1 MTGVQLA
8 APNDAE
14 LAEVALTRTEYQH
27 LATELGREPNRLEL
41 GIVGAL
47 WSEHCS
53 YKTSKPLLRTLPT
66 TGPHVIQGPGEN
78 AGAVDIGNGLACVFK
93 IESHNHPSAIEPY
106 QGAATGV
113 GGILRDIFTMGARPI
128 ALLDSLRFGPL
139 DEPHQRHLFE
149 GVVAGIGGYGN
160 CIGVPTVGGELYFDE
175 SYRTNCLV
183 NAMCV
188 GVVEQGRMMRA
199 IASGPG
205 NLVLLVGA
213 DTGRDGIHGASFASV
228 MLDASSAA
236 RRPAVQVGN
245 PFLEKCLME
254 ACLELAG
261 DPRVIA
267 MQDLG
272 AAGLCGSTAEL
283 AHRGGCG
290 IEVDVARAS
299 RRETGMTPYE
309 VMLSESQERM
319 LIVARPSDV
328 RSLQDVFERWD
339 LHSDVIG
346 VILAEP
352 RFVVRDGVDNVCDL
366 PLDLLVDGAPPRG
379 APGSRPDKAESHDSD
394 VDESAPLA
402 GPTWTPD
409 EALLALIASPNLGSR
424 APVFRRYDTQLGD
437 STVILPGGDGSLVR
451 VEDSTVGL
459 ALATDGNS
467 RYAALNAR
475 QGAMIAVC
483 EAARNVVAT
492 GAKPAAITNCLN
504 FANPE
509 QAHVWW
515 DLHDAIEGIGEACRA
530 LEIPVVSGNVSL
542 YNDTGGTGIDP
553 TVVIGMVG
561 VMSDVAGRCTAAF
574 QAEGD
579 LIALV
584 GPIGEELGGSEYQ
597 RMAHGIN
604 RGDPPQLDIDLE
616 RRVHEFV
623 LEAIANGLLHSAH
636 DCAEGGIAIALA
648 ESCLLGDIGAWVGI
662 DELGEIRELGQLGG
676 LIEKEAGILFGESQS
691 RFLISF
697 AREALVRL
705 HELAGRHS
713 VPLRGLGSVGGERVC
728 VTGCIDVPLRE
739 VRRAHEGALIERE

>member
-1 MTGVQLA
+1 VTGVQVA
-8 APNDAE
+8 APTDAE
-14 LAEVALTRTEYQH
+14 LAEVALTRTEYAH
-27 LATELGREPNRLEL
+27 LAASLAREPNRLEL

-53 YKTSKPLLRTLPT
+53 YKTSKPLLGSLPT
-66 TGPHVIQGPGEN
+66 KGPLVLQGPGEN
-78 AGAVDIGNGLACVFK
+78 AGAVDIGHGLACVFK

-139 DEPHQRHLFE
+139 VEPHQRHLFD

-160 CIGVPTVGGELYFDE
+160 CIGVPTVGGELYFDDC
-175 SYRTNCLV
+175 YRANCLV

-188 GVVEQGRMMRA
+188 GVVEHGRMVRA
-199 IASGPG
+199 TASGTG

-228 MLDASSAA
+228 VLDASSAA

-283 AHRGGCG
+283 AHRGGRG

-299 RRETGMTPYE
+299 RRESGMTPYE

-319 LIVARPSDV
+319 LIVARPGDV
-328 RSLQDVFERWD
+328 RSLQAVFERWD
-339 LHSDVIG
+339 LHSDVVG
-346 VILAEP
+346 VILEEP
-352 RFVVRDGVDNVCDL
+352 RFVVRDGPERVCDL

-379 APGSRPDKAESHDSD
+379 APGPRPPRSHLRGMG
-394 VDESAPLA
+394 APEALFSN
-402 GPTWTPD
+402 PVWTPG
-409 EALLALIASPNLGSR
+409 ETLLALLGSPNLGSR
-424 APVFRRYDTQLGD
+424 MPVYRRYDHQLGD
-437 STVILPGGDGSLVR
+437 STVVLPGGDAALVR
-451 VEDSTVGL
+451 VEGTSMGL
-459 ALATDGNS
+459 AMATDGNA
-467 RYAALNAR
+467 RYTSLDAR

-492 GAKPAAITNCLN
+492 GARPVAITNCLN

-509 QAHVWW
+509 QAPVWW
-515 DLHDAIEGIGEACRA
+515 DLHDAIDGIGEACRA

-561 VMSDVAGRCTAAF
+561 VIDDVTRRCTAGF
-574 QAEGD
+574 GAEGD
-579 LIALV
+579 RIALV
-584 GPIGEELGGSEYQ
+584 GPIESELGGSEYQ
-597 RMAHGIN
+597 SITQGLN
-604 RGDPPQLDIDLE
+604 RGSPPNLDIDLE
-616 RRVHEFV
+616 RRVHGFV
-623 LEAIANGLLHSAH
+623 LDAISAGLLHSAH
-636 DCAEGGIAIALA
+636 DCAEGGIAVALA
-648 ESCLLGDIGAWVGI
+648 ESCLLGDIGASVDI
-662 DELGEIRELGQLGG
+662 DELGELPGSDEMGG
-676 LIEKEAGILFGESQS
+676 LIERQAGILFGESQS

-697 AREALVRL
+697 AGEALVRL
-705 HELAGRHS
+705 HELAGRYS
-713 VPLRGLGSVGGERVC
+713 VPLRGLGSVAGERLC
-728 VTGCIDVPLRE
+728 VTGCIDVPLLD

>member
-1 MTGVQLA
+1 VTGVQLV
-8 APNDAE
+8 APTDAE
-14 LAEVALTRTEYQH
+14 LAEVALTRSEYEH

-53 YKTSKPLLRTLPT
+53 YKTSKPLLGSLPT
-66 TGPHVIQGPGEN
+66 TGPLVLQGPGEN

-139 DEPHQRHLFE
+139 DEPHQRHLFD

-188 GVVEQGRMMRA
+188 GIVEQGRMVLA
-199 IASGPG
+199 KASGPG

-228 MLDASSAA
+228 VLDASSAA

-290 IEVDVARAS
+290 IEIDVARAS

-319 LIVARPSDV
+319 LIVAKPSDV
-328 RSLQDVFERWD
+328 RSLQAVFERWD

-346 VILAEP
+346 VILNDQ
-352 RFVVRDGVDNVCDL
+352 RFVVRDGVDHVCDL

-379 APGSRPDKAESHDSD
+379 APGPRPTPSD
-394 VDESAPLA
+394 DEAQNNGHPLRS
-402 GPTWTPD
+402 WTPD
-409 EALLALIASPNLGSR
+409 EALIELIGSPNLGSR
-424 APVFRRYDTQLGD
+424 APVYRRYDHQLGD
-437 STVILPGGDGSLVR
+437 STVILPGGDASLVR
-451 VEDSTVGL
+451 VEGSSVGL
-459 ALATDGNS
+459 ALCTDGNS
-467 RYAALNAR
+467 RFTALNAK

-483 EAARNVVAT
+483 EAARNVVAV
-492 GAKPAAITNCLN
+492 GAKPVAITNCLN

-509 QAHVWW
+509 QAPVWW
-515 DLHDAIEGIGEACRA
+515 DLHDAIEGIGEACRS
-530 LEIPVVSGNVSL
+530 LGIPVVSGNVSL

-561 VMSDVAGRCTAAF
+561 LIDDVTDRCTAGF
-574 QAEGD
+574 RAEGD

-584 GPIGEELGGSEYQ
+584 GPIGDELDGSEYQ
-597 RMAHGIN
+597 RIASGVN
-604 RGDPPQLDIDLE
+604 RGAPPVLDMDLE
-616 RRVHEFV
+616 RRVQQFV
-623 LEAIANGLLHSAH
+623 LEAISAGLLHSAH

-648 ESCLLGDIGAWVGI
+648 ESCLLGDIGAWIGI
-662 DELGEIRELGQLGG
+662 DELGELRELGQLGG
-676 LIEKEAGILFGESQS
+676 LIEREAGILFGESQS

-728 VTGCIDVPLRE
+728 VTGCLDVPLPD

>member
-1 MTGVQLA
+1 MTSVELA
-8 APNDAE
+8 VASDAE
-14 LAEVALTRTEYQH
+14 LAEVALTRAEYVH
-27 LATELGREPNRLEL
+27 LVESLVREPNRLEL

-53 YKTSKPLLRTLPT
+53 YKTSKPLLGTLPT
-66 TGPHVIQGPGEN
+66 TGPRVLQGPGEN

-139 DEPHQRHLFE
+139 DEPHQRHLFD

-188 GVVEQGRMMRA
+188 GVVEHGKLTRA
-199 IASGPG
+199 TASGPG

-228 MLDASSAA
+228 VLDADSAA

-319 LIVARPSDV
+319 LIVAKPGDV
-328 RSLQDVFERWD
+328 RSLQEVFERWD
-339 LHSDVIG
+339 LHSDVVA
-346 VILAEP
+346 VILPEQ
-352 RFVVRDGVDNVCDL
+352 RFVVRDGAEQVCDL

-379 APGSRPDKAESHDSD
+379 APGPRPDRPK
-394 VDESAPLA
+394 SAVA
-402 GPTWTPD
+402 SRGPAPAWTSD
-409 EALLALIASPNLGSR
+409 EALLALMGSPNLGSR
-424 APVFRRYDTQLGD
+424 SSVYRRYDHQVGD
-437 STVILPGGDGSLVR
+437 ATVILPGGDAALVR
-451 VEDSTVGL
+451 VDGTTLGL

-467 RYAALNAR
+467 RYTALDAH

-492 GAKPAAITNCLN
+492 GARPAAVTNCLN

-509 QAHVWW
+509 HADVWW
-515 DLHDAIEGIGEACRA
+515 DLHDAIEGIGDACRA
-530 LEIPVVSGNVSL
+530 LDIPVVSGNVSL

-561 VMSDVAGRCTAAF
+561 VIDDVARRCTAGF
-574 QAEGD
+574 RDEGD
-579 LIALV
+579 LVALV
-584 GPIGEELGGSEYQ
+584 GPVAAELDGSEYQ
-597 RMAHGIN
+597 RLAGGVN
-604 RGDPPQLDIDLE
+604 AGTPPGLDIDLE
-616 RRVHEFV
+616 RRVHAFV
-623 LEAIANGLLHSAH
+623 LEAIEAGLLHSAH
-636 DCAEGGIAIALA
+636 DCAEGGLAVAIA

-662 DELGEIRELGQLGG
+662 DEIGDGEG
-676 LIEKEAGILFGESQS
+676 LINGAAGILFGESQS
-691 RFLISF
+691 RFVISF

-705 HELAGRHS
+705 HELAARHS
-713 VPLRGLGSVGGERVC
+713 VPFRGLGSVGGERVG
-728 VTGCIDVPLRE
+728 VTRCIDVSLAD
-739 VRRAHEGALIERE
+739 VRRVHGGALIERE

>member
-1 MTGVQLA
+1 
-8 APNDAE
+8 
-14 LAEVALTRTEYQH
+14 
-27 LATELGREPNRLEL
+27 
-41 GIVGAL
+41 
-47 WSEHCS
+47 
-53 YKTSKPLLRTLPT
+53 
-66 TGPHVIQGPGEN
+66 
-78 AGAVDIGNGLACVFK
+78 
-93 IESHNHPSAIEPY
+93 
-106 QGAATGV
+106 
-113 GGILRDIFTMGARPI
+113 
-128 ALLDSLRFGPL
+128 
-139 DEPHQRHLFE
+139 
-149 GVVAGIGGYGN
+149 VAGIGGYGN

-188 GVVEQGRMMRA
+188 GIVEQGKLTRA
-199 IASGPG
+199 TASGAG

-228 MLDASSAA
+228 VLDAESAA

-290 IEVDVARAS
+290 IEIDVARAS

-328 RSLQDVFERWD
+328 RSLQEVFERWD
-339 LHSDVIG
+339 LHSDVVA
-346 VILAEP
+346 VILPEQ
-352 RFVVRDGVDNVCDL
+352 RFVVRDGADHVCDL
-366 PLDLLVDGAPPRG
+366 PLDLLVDGAPLRG
-379 APGSRPDKAESHDSD
+379 APGPRPDRP
-394 VDESAPLA
+394 APVE
-402 GPTWTPD
+402 PTGRPAPSWTPG
-409 EALLALIASPNLGSR
+409 EALLQLLGSPNLGSR
-424 APVFRRYDTQLGD
+424 ASVYRRYDHQVGD
-437 STVILPGGDGSLVR
+437 ATVILPGGDAALVR
-451 VEDSTVGL
+451 VEGTSLGL

-467 RYAALNAR
+467 RYTTLDAR
-475 QGAMIAVC
+475 HGAMIAVC

-492 GAKPAAITNCLN
+492 GAKPAAVTNCLN

-509 QAHVWW
+509 NADVWW
-515 DLHDAIEGIGEACRA
+515 DLHDAIDGVAEACRA

-561 VMSDVAGRCTAAF
+561 VIDDVARRCTAGF
-574 QAEGD
+574 RDEGD
-579 LIALV
+579 LVSLV
-584 GPIGEELGGSEYQ
+584 GPVGAELGGSEYQ
-597 RMAHGIN
+597 RLVSGVNAGT
-604 RGDPPQLDIDLE
+604 PPHLDIDLE
-616 RRVHEFV
+616 RRVQGFI
-623 LEAIANGLLHSAH
+623 LEAIAGGLLHSAH

-648 ESCLLGDIGAWVGI
+648 ESCLLGDIGAQVAI
-662 DELGEIRELGQLGG
+662 EELGEDEG
-676 LIEKEAGILFGESQS
+676 LINGAAGILFGESQS
-691 RFLISF
+691 RFVISF

-713 VPLRGLGSVGGERVC
+713 VPLRDLGSVGGERIC
-728 VTGCIDVPLRE
+728 VSRCIDVSLAD
-739 VRRAHEGALIERE
+739 VRQVHQGALIERE

>member
-1 MTGVQLA
+1 MTSVQLA
-8 APNDAE
+8 GASDAD
-14 LAEVALTRTEYQH
+14 LAEVALTRSEYVH
-27 LATELGREPNRLEL
+27 LVASLGREPNRLEL

-53 YKTSKPLLRTLPT
+53 YKTSRPLLGTLPT
-66 TGPHVIQGPGEN
+66 TGPRVLQGPGEN
-78 AGAVDIGNGLACVFK
+78 AGAVDIGLGLACVFK

-139 DEPHQRHLFE
+139 DEPHQRHLFD

-188 GVVEQGRMMRA
+188 GIVEQGKLTRA
-199 IASGPG
+199 TASGPG

-228 MLDASSAA
+228 VLDAESAA

-245 PFLEKCLME
+245 PFLAKCLME

-290 IEVDVARAS
+290 IEIDVARAS

-319 LIVARPSDV
+319 LIVARPRDV
-328 RSLQDVFERWD
+328 GSLQQVFERWD
-339 LHSDVIG
+339 LHSDVVA
-346 VILAEP
+346 VILPEQ
-352 RFVVRDGVDNVCDL
+352 RFVVRDGADRVCDL
-366 PLDLLVDGAPPRG
+366 PLDLLVDGAPLRG
-379 APGSRPDKAESHDSD
+379 APGPRPHRP
-394 VDESAPLA
+394 APMDADA
-402 GPTWTPD
+402 GPAPSWTPD
-409 EALLALIASPNLGSR
+409 EALLHLLGSPNIGSR
-424 APVFRRYDTQLGD
+424 ASVYRRYDHQVGD
-437 STVILPGGDGSLVR
+437 ATVILPGGDAALVR
-451 VEDSTVGL
+451 VDGTSIGL

-467 RYAALNAR
+467 RYAALDAR

-492 GAKPAAITNCLN
+492 GAKPAAVTNCLN

-509 QAHVWW
+509 HADVWW
-515 DLHDAIEGIGEACRA
+515 DLHDAIAGVGDACRA
-530 LEIPVVSGNVSL
+530 LDVPVVSGNVSL

-553 TVVIGMVG
+553 TIVIGMVG
-561 VMSDVAGRCTAAF
+561 VIDDVSRRCTAGF
-574 QAEGD
+574 RDEGD
-579 LIALV
+579 LVALV
-584 GPIGEELGGSEYQ
+584 GPVATELGGSEYQ
-597 RMAHGIN
+597 RMAHGVN
-604 RGDPPQLDIDLE
+604 AGTPPHLDIDLE
-616 RRVHEFV
+616 RRVQAFV
-623 LEAIANGLLHSAH
+623 FEAVAAGLLRSAH
-636 DCAEGGIAIALA
+636 DCAEGGIAIAIA
-648 ESCLLGDIGAWVGI
+648 ESCLLGDIGAAVDI
-662 DELGEIRELGQLGG
+662 VELGRGEG
-676 LIEKEAGILFGESQS
+676 LINGAAGILFGESQS
-691 RFLISF
+691 RFVISF

-713 VPLRGLGSVGGERVC
+713 VPFRGLGSVGGERVC
-728 VTGCIDVPLRE
+728 VTGCIDVSLAD
-739 VRRAHEGALIERE
+739 VRRVHEGALIERE

>member
-1 MTGVQLA
+1 MTGVQLV
-8 APNDAE
+8 APTDAE
-14 LAEVALTRTEYQH
+14 LAQVALTRSEYEH

-53 YKTSKPLLRTLPT
+53 YKTSKPLLRSLPT
-66 TGPHVIQGPGEN
+66 TGPLVLQGPGEN

-106 QGAATGV
+106 EGAATGV

-139 DEPHQRHLFE
+139 DEPHQRHLFD

-188 GVVEQGRMMRA
+188 GIVEQGRMMRA

-228 MLDASSAA
+228 VLDASSAA

-290 IEVDVARAS
+290 IEIDVARAS

-319 LIVARPSDV
+319 LIVAKPSDV
-328 RSLQDVFERWD
+328 RSLQAVFERWD

-346 VILAEP
+346 VILGEQ
-352 RFVVRDGVDNVCDL
+352 RFVVRDGIDHVCDL

-379 APGSRPDKAESHDSD
+379 APGPRPTPID
-394 VDESAPLA
+394 DETDATVL
-402 GPTWTPD
+402 PTRSWTPD
-409 EALLALIASPNLGSR
+409 DALLELIGSPNLGSR
-424 APVFRRYDTQLGD
+424 APVYRRYDHQLGD
-437 STVILPGGDGSLVR
+437 STVILPGGDASLVR
-451 VEDSTVGL
+451 VEGSSVGL
-459 ALATDGNS
+459 ALCTDGNS
-467 RYAALNAR
+467 RYTALDAK

-492 GAKPAAITNCLN
+492 GAKPVAITNCLN

-509 QAHVWW
+509 QAPVWW
-515 DLHDAIEGIGEACRA
+515 ALHDAIEGIREACNG

-542 YNDTGGTGIDP
+542 YNDTGGAGIDP

-561 VMSDVAGRCTAAF
+561 LIDDVAGRCTAGF
-574 QAEGD
+574 RAEGD

-584 GPIGEELGGSEYQ
+584 GPIGDELGGSEYQ
-597 RMAHGIN
+597 RIAHGVN
-604 RGDPPQLDIDLE
+604 HGAPPVLDMDLE
-616 RRVHEFV
+616 RRVQQFV
-623 LEAIANGLLHSAH
+623 LEAISAGLLHSAH

-648 ESCLLGDIGAWVGI
+648 ESCLLGDIGAWIGI
-662 DELGEIRELGQLGG
+662 DELAALRELGQLGG
-676 LIEKEAGILFGESQS
+676 LIEREAGILFGESQS

-728 VTGCIDVPLRE
+728 VTGCLDVPLPD
-739 VRRAHEGALIERE
+739 VRRAHAGALIERE

>member
-1 MTGVQLA
+1 MTGIQLA
-8 APNDAE
+8 APSDAE
-14 LAEVALTRTEYQH
+14 LAEVALTRNEYQH

-66 TGPHVIQGPGEN
+66 TGPLVLQGPGEN

-139 DEPHQRHLFE
+139 DEPHQRHLFD

-199 IASGPG
+199 IARGPG

-228 MLDASSAA
+228 VLDASSAA

-319 LIVARPSDV
+319 LIVARPSDI

-346 VILAEP
+346 IILAEP

-379 APGSRPDKAESHDSD
+379 APGPRPAKAESHDSD
-394 VDESAPLA
+394 ADESAPLA

-424 APVFRRYDTQLGD
+424 VPVFRRYDTQLGD
-437 STVILPGGDGSLVR
+437 STVILPGGDASLVR

-459 ALATDGNS
+459 ALSTDGNS

-492 GAKPAAITNCLN
+492 GAKPAAVTNCLN

-509 QAHVWW
+509 QALVWW

-561 VMSDVAGRCTAAF
+561 VMSDVAGRCTAGF

-584 GPIGEELGGSEYQ
+584 GPIGDELGGSEYQ
-597 RMAHGIN
+597 RMASGLN
-604 RGDPPQLDIDLE
+604 RGDPPHLDMDLE
-616 RRVHEFV
+616 RRVQAFV
-623 LEAIANGLLHSAH
+623 LGAISDGLLQSAH

-648 ESCLLGDIGAWVGI
+648 ESCLLGDIGAWIGI
-662 DELGEIRELGQLGG
+662 DELGDIRELGQLGG
-676 LIEKEAGILFGESQS
+676 LIENEAGILFGESQS